1 MEKGKNGFVIKQG
14 NDMPLGISL
23 QNNNYQ
29 FAVSMPKSSSC
40 NLVLYKKGEKEPTEV
55 IPMTK
60 SASGIF
66 SISVAIS
73 KKLGHTGYEYLYQTE
88 ENYVCDPYAIKVN
101 GREQFGKEPR
111 FIRAEVFVP
120 EKEERKPY
128 CHHEL
133 SELILYK
140 AHVRGFTKM
149 SNSGVKKKGTFAG
162 LTEKI
167 PYLKELGINAILLM
181 PIVEF
186 DELENAHKY
195 QHSVILG
202 EPERKYYG
210 QKEEPELE
218 EPELKVVEK
227 VNYWGY
233 TSSAYYFAPK
243 ASYAA
248 NSKKAVEEVKQMVE
262 AFHEAGID
270 VYLEMMFGTE
280 CSQSYMLDCLRHWV
294 RCYGIDGF
302 HINDSIL
309 PVSLVAG
316 DAYLQQTVFMISD
329 VPEWLKEKYPSRF
342 LEYRDNFCVEMRRY
356 LKGDEG
362 FISALCHYMK
372 YRRTDM
378 GKVVYITDHNG
389 FTLADLYSYDVRH
402 NEANGEQGKD
412 GTEYNYSWNCGEEGP
427 TRKPKIQNLRMQMM
441 RNAMALLLLSQGVP
455 LLLGGDEFGRTK
467 KGNNNSYCQD
477 NTVSWI
483 DWKLLQKNKNFF
495 EYVKQ
500 LIAFRKAHPLFTLD
514 RELKETDFISCG
526 WPEVSVHGITPWHID
541 YISYNRLAGFLY
553 CGNYVRKSDRT
564 FEDSF
569 YIMFNMHWEN
579 HEFELPMMEGMEW
592 EILFYTSNNQM
603 IGQTVGENIII
614 DTRSIVVLKSVKK
627 VSIKKEPKVTL
638 EKPLEEVVI
647 SDLLKDDESILNIV
661 KIEAEGKEPI
671 EVKEEKLNNEEIIS

>member
-1 MEKGKNGFVIKQG
+1 MEKKKKGFIVKQG

-23 QNNNYQ
+23 QNNSYQ
-29 FAVSMPKSSSC
+29 FAVSMPNSSSC
-40 NLVLYKKGEKEPTEV
+40 NLVLYKKGEVEPTEV

-73 KKLGHTGYEYLYQTE
+73 KKLGYTGYEYLYQTGDT
-88 ENYVCDPYAIKVN
+88 YICDPYAIKIN
-101 GREQFGKEPR
+101 GMEQFGEEPKFVR
-111 FIRAEVFVP
+111 GEVFVP
-120 EKEERKPY
+120 EKEERKTY
-128 CHHEL
+128 HRHEL

-140 AHVRGFTKM
+140 VHVRGFTKM

-167 PYLKELGINAILLM
+167 PYLKELGINAVLLM

-186 DELENAHKY
+186 DELEDAHKY
-195 QHSVILG
+195 HRSVILG
-202 EPERKYYG
+202 EPERKYLG
-210 QKEEPELE
+210 QKQEIE
-218 EPELKVVEK
+218 VVEQEKENTKK

-243 ASYAA
+243 SSYAS
-248 NSKKAVEEVKQMVE
+248 NSKKVVEEVKQMVTS
-262 AFHEAGID
+262 FHEAGID
-270 VYLEMMFGTE
+270 VYLEMMFDE
-280 CSQSYMLDCLRHWV
+280 NCSQSYMLDCLRHWV

-329 VPEWLKEKYPSRF
+329 VSEWLREKYPNRF

-356 LKGDEG
+356 LKGDENM
-362 FISALCHYMK
+362 ISRLSDYMK
-372 YRRTDM
+372 YRRVNM
-378 GKVVYITDHNG
+378 GRVHYVTDHNG
-389 FTLADLYSYDVRH
+389 FTLKDLYSYDVRH

-427 TRKPKIQNLRMQMM
+427 TRKPKIQILRMQMM
-441 RNAMALLLLSQGVP
+441 RNAMTLLFLSQGVP
-455 LLLGGDEFGRTK
+455 LLLAGDEFGRTK

-477 NTVSWI
+477 NAVSWV
-483 DWKLLQKNKNFF
+483 DWRLLQKNEEFY
-495 EYVKQ
+495 EYVKD

-526 WPEVSVHGITPWHID
+526 WPEVSAHGITPWHMD
-541 YISYNRLAGFLY
+541 YSSYNRLAGFLY

-564 FEDSF
+564 LEDSF
-569 YIMFNMHWEN
+569 YIMFNMHWEL
-579 HEFELPMMEGMEW
+579 HDFEIPAMEGRNW
-592 EILFYTSNNQM
+592 EIMFHTSNDFM
-603 IGQTVGENIII
+603 VGHIIGNHMAIEPRTIL
-614 DTRSIVVLKSVKK
+614 VLKSVEEIKPKK
-627 VSIKKEPKVTL
+627 AIKEEDPLEKVTVNNL
-638 EKPLEEVVI
+638 TE
-647 SDLLKDDESILNIV
+647 DDKMILNIL
-661 KIEAEGKEPI
+661 KAQEGVVDDETI
-671 EVKEEKLNNEEIIS
+671 V

>member
-1 MEKGKNGFVIKQG
+1 MEKGKNGFVVKQG

-40 NLVLYKKGEKEPTEV
+40 NLVLYKKGEEEPTEV

-73 KKLGHTGYEYLYQTE
+73 KKLGHTGYEYLYQTGE
-88 ENYVCDPYAIKVN
+88 TYICDPYAIKVN
-101 GREQFGKEPR
+101 GREQFGKEPK
-111 FIRAEVFVP
+111 FVRAEVFVSEQE
-120 EKEERKPY
+120 EKKSY
-128 CHHEL
+128 CRHEL

-149 SNSGVKKKGTFAG
+149 ANSGVKKKGTFAG

-181 PIVEF
+181 PIIEF

-202 EPERKYYG
+202 EPERKYCG
-210 QKEEPELE
+210 QKEKLEVVAPEE
-218 EPELKVVEK
+218 KEVVEK

-233 TSSAYYFAPK
+233 ASSAYYFAPK

-248 NSKKAVEEVKQMVE
+248 NSKKVVEEVKQMVD

-270 VYLEMMFGTE
+270 VYLEMMFGAE

-294 RCYGIDGF
+294 RCYGVDGF

-316 DAYLQQTVFMISD
+316 DAYLQQTAFMISD

-342 LEYRDNFCVEMRRY
+342 LEYRDNFCIEMRRY

-372 YRRTDM
+372 YRRTGM
-378 GKVVYITDHNG
+378 GKVVYVADHNG

-412 GTEYNYSWNCGEEGP
+412 GTEYNYGWNCGEEGP

-441 RNAMALLLLSQGVP
+441 RNAMALLFFSQGVP

-477 NTVSWI
+477 NAVSWV
-483 DWKLLQKNKNFF
+483 DWKLLQKNKQFF
-495 EYVKQ
+495 EYVKE

-541 YISYNRLAGFLY
+541 YAAYNRLAGFLY
-553 CGNYVRKSDRT
+553 CGNYVRKPDRT

-569 YIMFNMHWEN
+569 YIMFNMHWEL

-592 EILFYTSNNQM
+592 EILFYTSNDQM
-603 IGQTVGENIII
+603 IGQTVGENIVI
-614 DTRSIVVLKSVKK
+614 DPRTIVVLK
-627 VSIKKEPKVTL
+627 SIKKEPKVTI
-638 EKPLEEVVI
+638 EKPLEEVVV
-647 SDLLKDDESILNIV
+647 SDLTEDDESILNILEIQV
-661 KIEAEGKEPI
+661 QEKESI
-671 EVKEEKLNNEEIIS
+671 EVKEEELNNEEIVS

>member
-1 MEKGKNGFVIKQG
+1 MEKGKKGFIVKQG

-29 FAVSMPKSSSC
+29 FAVSMPNSSSC
-40 NLVLYKKGEKEPTEV
+40 NLVLYKKGETEPTEV

-73 KKLGHTGYEYLYQTE
+73 KKLGHTGYEYLYQTGE
-88 ENYVCDPYAIKVN
+88 TYVCDPYAMKIN
-101 GREQFGKEPR
+101 GREQFGKEPN
-111 FIRAEVFVP
+111 FVRAEVFVP
-120 EKEERKPY
+120 EQEERKSY
-128 CHHEL
+128 RHHEL

-140 AHVRGFTKM
+140 VHVRGFTKM
-149 SNSGVKKKGTFAG
+149 ANSGVKKKGTFAG

-167 PYLKELGINAILLM
+167 PYLKELGINAVLLM

-186 DELENAHKY
+186 DELEDAHKY

-202 EPERKYYG
+202 EPERKYHG
-210 QKEEPELE
+210 QTEELE
-218 EPELKVVEK
+218 VVEEVKEISKK

-233 TSSAYYFAPK
+233 TSSAYYFSPK
-243 ASYAA
+243 ASYAS
-248 NSKKAVEEVKQMVE
+248 NSKKTVEEVKQMVD

-270 VYLEMMFGTE
+270 VYLEMMFGAE
-280 CSQSYMLDCLRHWV
+280 CSQSYMLDCLRYWV
-294 RCYGIDGF
+294 RYYGIDGF
-302 HINDSIL
+302 HINDAIL

-329 VPEWLKEKYPSRF
+329 VPEWLKAKYPSRF
-342 LEYRDNFCVEMRRY
+342 LEYRDDFCVQMRRY
-356 LKGDEG
+356 LKGDEN

-372 YRRTDM
+372 YRRVDM
-378 GKVVYITDHNG
+378 GKVVYVADHNG
-389 FTLADLYSYDVRH
+389 FTLADLYSYDVRY

-441 RNAMALLLLSQGVP
+441 KNAMTLLFLSQGVP

-477 NTVSWI
+477 NAISWI
-483 DWKLLQKNKNFF
+483 DWKLLQKNKEFF
-495 EYVKQ
+495 EYVKE

-541 YISYNRLAGFLY
+541 YASYNRLAGFLY
-553 CGNYVRKSDRT
+553 CGNYVRKTDRT
-564 FEDSF
+564 LEDSF
-569 YIMFNMHWEN
+569 YIMFNMHWEK
-579 HEFELPMMEGMEW
+579 HEFELPIMEGKEW
-592 EILFYTSNNQM
+592 VIVFHTVNKET
-603 IGQTVGENIII
+603 IGQRVGENINIEA
-614 DTRSIVVLKSVKK
+614 RSIVVLKSVEE
-627 VSIKKEPKVTL
+627 IKKE
-638 EKPLEEVVI
+638 VI
-647 SDLLKDDESILNIV
+647 ETK
-661 KIEAEGKEPI
+661 GKE
-671 EVKEEKLNNEEIIS
+671 EELNDETNA

>member
-1 MEKGKNGFVIKQG
+1 MEKEKKGFVIKQG

-23 QNNNYQ
+23 QNNSYQ

-55 IPMTK
+55 IPMMK

-88 ENYVCDPYAIKVN
+88 ENYVCDPYAVKVN

-181 PIVEF
+181 PIIEF

-210 QKEEPELE
+210 QKEEPELVKQE
-218 EPELKVVEK
+218 VEVVEK

-233 TSSAYYFAPK
+233 TSAAYYFAPK

-248 NSKKAVEEVKQMVE
+248 NSKKAVEEVKQMVD

-270 VYLEMMFGTE
+270 VYLEMMFGTD

-362 FISALCHYMK
+362 FISSLCHYMK

-378 GKVVYITDHNG
+378 GKVVYVADHNG

-427 TRKPKIQNLRMQMM
+427 TRKPRIQNLRMQMM
-441 RNAMALLLLSQGVP
+441 KNAMALVFLSQGVP

-477 NTVSWI
+477 NAVSWI
-483 DWKLLQKNKNFF
+483 DWKLLQKNKEFF
-495 EYVKQ
+495 EYVKE

-541 YISYNRLAGFLY
+541 YASYNRLAGFLY
-553 CGNYVRKSDRT
+553 CGNYIRKSDRT
-564 FEDSF
+564 LEDSF
-569 YIMFNMHWEN
+569 YIMFNMHWEL
-579 HEFELPMMEGMEW
+579 HEFELPMIDGMEW
-592 EILFYTSNNQM
+592 EIVFHTTDDL
-603 IGQTVGENIII
+603 IVGKKVGESVIAEARTII
-614 DTRSIVVLKSVKK
+614 VLKSVKEIK
-627 VSIKKEPKVTL
+627 VNL
-638 EKPLEEVVI
+638 EEYLEQEVVI
-647 SDLLKDDESILNIV
+647 SDLTKDEESVLNIV
-661 KIEAEGKEPI
+661 KIEAEEKELI
-671 EVKEEKLNNEEIIS
+671 EVKEKEWNDEETVS